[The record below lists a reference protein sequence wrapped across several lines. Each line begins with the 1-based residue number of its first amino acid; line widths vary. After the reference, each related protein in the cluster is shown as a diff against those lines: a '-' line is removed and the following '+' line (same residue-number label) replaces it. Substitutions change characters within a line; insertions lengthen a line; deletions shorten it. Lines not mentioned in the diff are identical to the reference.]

1 MSTTT
6 TIMMDVMSQPILGE
20 ALNTTSFGVASS
32 SVPLRIST
40 SGKWRIWNDM
50 SVEEQNRSLIEAS
63 AYVKKYGN
71 LIRRNPSKLH
81 NRNLC
86 KTQLFGTG
94 GEHMLCD
101 PPPPKPCYF
110 LSSGINQDPSFDIAL
125 ADKWGCRGVGLDPT
139 IDHNSHL
146 HPNVTFHNVGLN
158 TVGANEEKMTK
169 LGGDDWWYS
178 SVPGAIK
185 FFGMEYVDIV
195 KLDCEGCEIAF
206 TRDILTEDPKF
217 LERVGQITI
226 ETHATKAW
234 INTTEQLYYFA
245 LIFPLVRDRI
255 IV

>member
-1 MSTTT
+1 MPTTT

-101 PPPPKPCYF
+101 PPPT
-110 LSSGINQDPSFDIAL
+110 QAL
-125 ADKWGCRGVGLDPT
+125 L
-139 IDHNSHL
+139 L
-146 HPNVTFHNVGLN
+146 L
-158 TVGANEEKMTK
+158 
-169 LGGDDWWYS
+169 
-178 SVPGAIK
+178 
-185 FFGMEYVDIV
+185 
-195 KLDCEGCEIAF
+195 
-206 TRDILTEDPKF
+206 
-217 LERVGQITI
+217 
-226 ETHATKAW
+226 
-234 INTTEQLYYFA
+234 
-245 LIFPLVRDRI
+245 
-255 IV
+255 